1 MIDGFL
7 IIAVVVVVPALV
19 VGLVTVGIE
28 LSGVTDWET
37 IRRKWKEVRN
47 ERFE

>member
-1 MIDGFL
+1 MVDGFL
-7 IIAVVVVVPALV
+7 IIAVVVIVPALV

-37 IRRKWKEVRN
+37 IRKKWKEARN
-47 ERFE
+47 GRT